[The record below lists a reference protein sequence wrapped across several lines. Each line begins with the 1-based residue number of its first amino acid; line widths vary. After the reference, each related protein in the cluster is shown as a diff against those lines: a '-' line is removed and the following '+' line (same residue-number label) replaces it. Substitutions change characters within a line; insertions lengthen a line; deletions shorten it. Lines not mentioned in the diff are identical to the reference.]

1 MTSPWP
7 EQVVL
12 CDVSPRDGLQNE
24 CKALS
29 TTQKIALVQGLI
41 NAGLP
46 RIEVTSFVS
55 PKAIPQMADA
65 HELMQGIT
73 RKPDVDLVVLI
84 PNLRGADRALAC
96 APDELNLVLS
106 VTNVHSKANLRM
118 TPEQSFKTLREVII
132 ATREKVKL
140 NVSLSCSFGC
150 PFEGHVE
157 SEQVL
162 HWVRQFNALG
172 VTGISLCDTT
182 GMAYPSQV
190 RELVNKVQSL
200 APTLRITLHFHNSRG
215 LGMANVFE
223 GLRAGVTHFDAC
235 TGGIGGCPYAPG
247 ASGNVCMEDIVH
259 ALHCEGIETGIDL
272 ERLLQ
277 VSRDLGE
284 LLEHPLSGQ
293 VVYAGPR
300 SRTYAFEEEVRQASQ
315 PCKQC

>member
-1 MTSPWP
+1 MTSQWP
-7 EQVVL
+7 KQVVL

-24 CKALS
+24 CKLVS
-29 TTQKIALVQGLI
+29 TPQKIALVQGLM

-65 HELMQGIT
+65 HDVMQGIT
-73 RKPDVDLVVLI
+73 RKPGVALVVLV
-84 PNLRGADRALAC
+84 PNQKGAERALAC
-96 APDELNLVLS
+96 APDELNLVMS
-106 VTNVHSKANLRM
+106 VTGSHSQANLRM
-118 TPEQSFKTLREVII
+118 SPEQSFQTLREVITQ
-132 ATREKVKL
+132 TREKVKL
-140 NVSLSCSFGC
+140 NISLSCSFGC
-150 PFEGHVE
+150 PFEGHVPND
-157 SEQVL
+157 QVL
-162 HWVRQFNALG
+162 HWVTRFHALG

-190 RELVNKVQSL
+190 RELVQKVQSL

-215 LGMANVFE
+215 LGLANVFE
-223 GLRAGVTHFDAC
+223 GLRSGVTHFDAC

-272 ERLLQ
+272 EGLLQ
-277 VSRDLGE
+277 VSKDLGE

-300 SRTYAFEEEVRQASQ
+300 SRTYAFEAAARQAS
-315 PCKQC
+315 

>member
-7 EQVVL
+7 KQVVL

-24 CKALS
+24 CKAVS
-29 TTQKIALVQGLI
+29 TPQKIALVQGLMH
-41 NAGLP
+41 AGLP

-73 RKPDVDLVVLI
+73 RKPGVELVVLV
-84 PNLRGADRALAC
+84 PNLKGAERALAC
-96 APDELNLVLS
+96 APDELNLVMS
-106 VTNVHSKANLRM
+106 VTGSHSQANLRM
-118 TPEQSFKTLREVII
+118 TPEQSFETLREVITQ
-132 ATREKVKL
+132 TREKVKL

-150 PFEGHVE
+150 PFEGHVQAK
-157 SEQVL
+157 QVL

-190 RELVNKVQSL
+190 RELVEKVQSL

-215 LGMANVFE
+215 LGLANVFE

-277 VSRDLGE
+277 VSKDLGE

-300 SRTYAFEEEVRQASQ
+300 SRTYAVKDVARQAS
-315 PCKQC
+315 

>member
-1 MTSPWP
+1 MTSGWP
-7 EQVVL
+7 KQVVL

-24 CKALS
+24 CKAVS
-29 TTQKIALVQGLI
+29 TLQKIALVQGLMS
-41 NAGLP
+41 AGLP

-65 HELMQGIT
+65 HELMQDIT
-73 RKPDVDLVVLI
+73 RKPGVELVVLV
-84 PNLRGADRALAC
+84 PNLKGADRALAC
-96 APDELNLVLS
+96 APDELNLVMS
-106 VTNVHSKANLRM
+106 VTGSHSQANLRM
-118 TPEQSFKTLREVII
+118 TPEQSFETLREVITQ
-132 ATREKVKL
+132 TREKVKL

-150 PFEGHVE
+150 PFEGYVQA
-157 SEQVL
+157 EQVL
-162 HWVRQFNALG
+162 HWVGQFNALG

-190 RELVNKVQSL
+190 RELVAKVQSL

-215 LGMANVFE
+215 LGLANVFE
-223 GLRAGVTHFDAC
+223 GLRAGITHFDAC

-259 ALHCEGIETGIDL
+259 ALHCEGIETGVDL

-277 VSRDLGE
+277 VSKDLGE

-300 SRTYAFEEEVRQASQ
+300 SRTYACDLAKPQGA
-315 PCKQC
+315 

>member
-1 MTSPWP
+1 MS
-7 EQVVL
+7 
-12 CDVSPRDGLQNE
+12 
-24 CKALS
+24 
-29 TTQKIALVQGLI
+29 
-41 NAGLP
+41 
-46 RIEVTSFVS
+46 
-55 PKAIPQMADA
+55 
-65 HELMQGIT
+65 IT
-73 RKPDVDLVVLI
+73 
-84 PNLRGADRALAC
+84 G
-96 APDELNLVLS
+96 S
-106 VTNVHSKANLRM
+106 HSRANLRM
-118 TPEQSFKTLREVII
+118 TPEQSFETLREVITQ
-132 ATREKVKL
+132 TREKVKL

-157 SEQVL
+157 AERVL

-190 RELVNKVQSL
+190 RELVEKVQSL

-215 LGMANVFE
+215 LGLANVFE

-272 ERLLQ
+272 EGLLQ
-277 VSRDLGE
+277 VSKDLGE

-300 SRTYAFEEEVRQASQ
+300 SRTYAFEGGARQAM
-315 PCKQC
+315 